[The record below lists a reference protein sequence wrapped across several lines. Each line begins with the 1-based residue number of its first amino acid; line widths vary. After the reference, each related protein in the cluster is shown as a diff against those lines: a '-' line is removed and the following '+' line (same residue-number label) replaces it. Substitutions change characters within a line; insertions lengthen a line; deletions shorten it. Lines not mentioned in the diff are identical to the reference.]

1 MAKAI
6 ANVEATT
13 DTFDQW
19 LNQTNEV
26 LFAMTE
32 NAVTVDTT
40 SGGAGVTGNGFV
52 NGALSVTNFS
62 ANTLRGGTV
71 ASSANLFVISAM
83 HSNNTITA
91 NTFGVMTG
99 LGGMNAT
106 YGVAN
111 LTITTNT
118 VVSGAVTV
126 ANLFM
131 SDVSRL
137 LVISNTDLGSNTT
150 VAQDIFTI
158 NAVATPT
165 AKLTIQAKNGSNTE
179 ISEVVLAS
187 NAASSGTNSGA
198 NVFLTVYGTIVSP
211 ATANI
216 GELSATQ
223 SGNTITVSFTQSAT
237 SSSLKILAT
246 LFTY

>member
-6 ANVEATT
+6 ANVDSTT

-19 LNQTNEV
+19 LTQTNEV
-26 LFAMTE
+26 LFAMSE

-40 SGGAGVTGNGFV
+40 SGGAGVTGNGYV
-52 NGALSVTNFS
+52 TGSLGATNLT
-62 ANTLRGGTV
+62 ANTIRGGTV

-99 LGGMNAT
+99 VGGMNST

-111 LTITTNT
+111 LTITTATT
-118 VVSGAVTV
+118 VNGAVTV
-126 ANLFM
+126 SNLYM
-131 SDVSRL
+131 SDVSQL

-150 VAQDIFTI
+150 VAQTLFTI

-165 AKLTIQAKNGSNTE
+165 AKLTIQAKKGANTE

-187 NAASSGTNSGA
+187 NASNSGTNSGA
-198 NVFLTVYGTIVSP
+198 NVFLTVYGTVASP
-211 ATANI
+211 AAANI

-223 SGNTITVSFTQSAT
+223 SGNTITVSFTQAAT

>member
-6 ANVEATT
+6 ANVEVTT

-19 LNQTNEV
+19 LTQTNEV
-26 LFAMTE
+26 LFAMSE
-32 NAVTVDTT
+32 NAVTVDATAN
-40 SGGAGVTGNGFV
+40 GATVTGNGSV
-52 NGALSVTNFS
+52 QGSLSITNFS
-62 ANTLRGGTV
+62 ANTIRGGTV
-71 ASSANLFVISAM
+71 ENAANVFVISAM

-111 LTITTNT
+111 LTITTAAT
-118 VVSGAVTV
+118 VNGAVTV
-126 ANLFM
+126 ANLYL
-131 SDVSRL
+131 SSVSQL
-137 LVISNTDLGSNTT
+137 LVVSNTDLGTDTSTPQT
-150 VAQDIFTI
+150 LFTI

-165 AKLTIQAKNGSNTE
+165 AKLTIQARNGSDKE

-198 NVFLTVYGTIVSP
+198 NVFITVYGTVASP
-211 ATANI
+211 TSANV
-216 GELSATQ
+216 GVLSATQ
-223 SGNTITVSFTQSAT
+223 TGNTVTVSFTQSAINT
-237 SSSLKILAT
+237 SLKILAT

>member
-6 ANVEATT
+6 ANVDSTT

-19 LNQTNEV
+19 LTQTNEV
-26 LFAMTE
+26 LFAMSN
-32 NAVTVDTT
+32 NAVTVDATAN
-40 SGGAGVTGNGFV
+40 GATVTGNGSV
-52 NGALSVTNFS
+52 QGSLSITNIS
-62 ANTLRGGTV
+62 ANTIRGGTV
-71 ASSANLFVISAM
+71 ETAANVFVISAM

-111 LTITTNT
+111 LTITTAAT
-118 VVSGAVTV
+118 VNGAVTV
-126 ANLFM
+126 ANLYL

-150 VAQDIFTI
+150 HAQTLFTI
-158 NAVATPT
+158 NAVTTPT
-165 AKLTIQAKNGSNTE
+165 AKLTIQAKKGANTE

-187 NAASSGTNSGA
+187 NAASTGTNSGA
-198 NVFLTVYGTIVSP
+198 NVFLTVYGTVVSP

-223 SGNTITVSFTQSAT
+223 TGNTITVSFTQAAV

>member
-19 LNQTNEV
+19 LTQTNEV
-26 LFAMTE
+26 LFAMSE

-99 LGGMNAT
+99 IGGMT
-106 YGVAN
+106 SIYGVAN
-111 LTITTNT
+111 LTITTATT
-118 VVSGAVTV
+118 VNGAVTV

-131 SDVSRL
+131 SDVSQL
-137 LVISNTDLGSNTT
+137 LVISNTDLGATT
-150 VAQDIFTI
+150 GSPLSIFTI

-165 AKLTIQAKNGSNTE
+165 AKLTIQAKNGVDTE

-187 NAASSGTNSGA
+187 NASNSGINSGA
-198 NVFLTVYGTIVSP
+198 NVFLTVYGTVASP
-211 ATANI
+211 TTANV
-216 GELSATQ
+216 GVLSATQ

>member
-19 LNQTNEV
+19 LTQTNEV
-26 LFAMTE
+26 LFAMSE
-32 NAVTVDTT
+32 NAVTVDATAN
-40 SGGAGVTGNGFV
+40 GATVIGNGSV
-52 NGALSVTNFS
+52 QGSLSITNLS
-62 ANTLRGGTV
+62 ANTIRGGTV
-71 ASSANLFVISAM
+71 ENAANVFVISAM

-99 LGGMNAT
+99 LGGMNAI

-111 LTITTNT
+111 LTITTAAT
-118 VVSGAVTV
+118 VNGAVTV
-126 ANLFM
+126 ANLYL
-131 SDVSRL
+131 SDVSQL
-137 LVISNTDLGSNTT
+137 LVISNTNLGTDTST
-150 VAQDIFTI
+150 AQTLFTI

-165 AKLTIQAKNGSNTE
+165 AKLTIQARNGSDKE

-198 NVFLTVYGTIVSP
+198 NVFITVYGTVASP
-211 ATANI
+211 TSANV
-216 GELSATQ
+216 GVLSATQ
-223 SGNTITVSFTQSAT
+223 TGNTVTVSFTQSAT
-237 SSSLKILAT
+237 NTSLKILAT